1 MGKVTQ
7 LSKGAA
13 SQATRTQSHSFF
25 SSSGRSIKLQL
36 SLNFLSIFLLI
47 PLYNSEITKSI
58 LKPIICLAKKK
69 CLQLLQEILRRSHE
83 LVYAQLQPKANPI
96 TTDSRKSRLLQPLQ
110 ELPVQE
116 QYYTVVPLLPKVH
129 LTRTK
134 FVKI

>member
-1 MGKVTQ
+1 MG
-7 LSKGAA
+7 SKGAA
-13 SQATRTQSHSFF
+13 SQAVSTWGHSFF
-25 SSSGRSIKLQL
+25 SSAGRSIKLQL
-36 SLNFLSIFLLI
+36 SLNILSIFLLI

-58 LKPIICLAKKK
+58 LKVETHHLFDEKK

-116 QYYTVVPLLPKVH
+116 QYYTVVPLLPKV
-129 LTRTK
+129 LLIGTK
-134 FVKI
+134 FAKI